1 MPVKILAHGDTDGI
15 CSAALVK
22 SRFPDAEVW
31 FARPVSLPRYLAETE
46 PGTTVIICD
55 VAISETQKDDLFKRI
70 RELAQRDEVIYMDH
84 HPLPPDTLK
93 KDVPATQFA
102 HEIGVSTS
110 ELAFKIF
117 VGDPASDLDRVALWG
132 AIGDYCEET
141 DFVRDGLSK
150 YDRRTIYMEAG
161 LLSQALGDAAGDYDY
176 KREVV
181 LRLSRGELPTEI
193 PNIVDRAIKATK
205 KEWENYEYVK
215 RNVVKEGNLAI
226 VYDLPSGSLGKAA
239 MHALGVAG
247 TDVGA
252 CTRRD
257 GDEIDISL
265 RRRAGAKIDLNVLLR
280 HVTARLGG
288 SGGGHE
294 GAAGATIPADLLPTF
309 IETLKRE
316 ISPVIGREPGL
327 RR

>member
-1 MPVKILAHGDTDGI
+1 LPVRILAHGDTDGI
-15 CSAALVK
+15 CAAALVK
-22 SRFPDAEVW
+22 SKFSDAEVW
-31 FARPVSLPRYLAETE
+31 FARPVSLPRYLAEIE
-46 PGTTVIICD
+46 PGATVIICD
-55 VAISETQKDDLFKRI
+55 IAISESQKEYLFKRI

-84 HPLPPDTLK
+84 HPLPPETLK

-110 ELAFKIF
+110 ELAFRIF
-117 VGDPASDLDRVALWG
+117 VQDSKSDLDRVALWG

-141 DFVRDGLSK
+141 EFVRDGLSK

-181 LRLSRGELPTEI
+181 HRLSRGEIPTEI
-193 PNIVDRAIKATK
+193 PEIVNRAIKATK
-205 KEWENYEYVK
+205 KEWETYEYVK
-215 RNVVKEGNLAI
+215 KHVVREGNLAI

-247 TDVGA
+247 TDVGL
-252 CTRRD
+252 CTRMDD
-257 GDEIDISL
+257 GEVDISL
-265 RRRAGAKIDLNVLLR
+265 RRRAGAKIDLNLLLR
-280 HVTARLGG
+280 HITARLGG

-294 GAAGATIPADLLPTF
+294 GAAGATIPAELLPIF
-309 IETLKRE
+309 IETLRKE
-316 ISPVIGREPGL
+316 IAPVIGREPGV